1 MYVVYWTEPVAPI
14 AQKHGGT
21 DSSGAWARRFD
32 SDQMKQALDY
42 MEDLRRR
49 QRAGEPV
56 GFITMCSENPHS
68 VGPAGVADPAPDY
81 HWTKR
86 RRR

>member
-1 MYVVYWTEPVAPI
+1 MYVVYWIEPTP
-14 AQKHGGT
+14 QCTGLPDLGGA
-21 DSSGAWARRFD
+21 SARQFD
-32 SDQMKQALDY
+32 SDQLKEALDF
-42 MEDLRRR
+42 MEALRRR

-56 GFITMCSENPHS
+56 GFITMCSENPQS
-68 VGPAGVADPAPDY
+68 VGPPGAADPSPDY